1 MSDLAEDRGA
11 ADRKALLAQGPR
23 TRSGSNMAARFA
35 NVPIAQGEH
44 N

>member
-1 MSDLAEDRGA
+1 MSDLAEDPGA

-35 NVPIAQGEH
+35 GDPVAQGEH